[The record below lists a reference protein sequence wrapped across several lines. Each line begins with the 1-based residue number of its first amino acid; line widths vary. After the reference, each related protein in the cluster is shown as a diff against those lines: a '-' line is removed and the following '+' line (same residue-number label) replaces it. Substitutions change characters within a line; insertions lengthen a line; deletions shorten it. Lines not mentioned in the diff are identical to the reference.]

1 MDPSMPAAGGWCQRS
16 TRYSSPWSRST
27 GAHPGRTPSSQ
38 VTSFFFFQAED
49 GIRDRNVTGVQT
61 CALLISFMTPM
72 QCQFLDW
79 RLRMK
84 VGSRAQGT
92 IKVLSL
98 PDRLPKSGRAS
109 TDRDQRDTFVLFV
122 PRDAH
127 GAWIEH
133 RPAIH

>member
-1 MDPSMPAAGGWCQRS
+1 MASSLSMNRV
-16 TRYSSPWSRST
+16 
-27 GAHPGRTPSSQ
+27 GRTPSSPDFYPLE
-38 VTSFFFFQAED
+38 VRARRSLAPP
-49 GIRDRNVTGVQT
+49 
-61 CALLISFMTPM
+61 FMTPM